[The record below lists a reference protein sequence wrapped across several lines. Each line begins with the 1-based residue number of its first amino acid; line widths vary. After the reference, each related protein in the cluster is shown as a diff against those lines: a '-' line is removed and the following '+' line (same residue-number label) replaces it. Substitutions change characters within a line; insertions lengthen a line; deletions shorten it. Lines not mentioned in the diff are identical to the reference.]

1 MADESVAHNLERM
14 AELDFA
20 GWNGADWEGVF
31 TRYHTDD
38 VLVGEVCS
46 RSGLTTGR
54 GPQKSKGPTRCR

>member
-14 AELDFA
+14 DELDFA

-38 VLVGEVCS
+38 VLVEVH
-46 RSGLTTGR
+46 G
-54 GPQKSKGPTRCR
+54 QAPTHGIR